1 MGIIVPR
8 TKVHSDSYLA
18 MDLKEVM
25 AINMRRLRHDQDL
38 TQEELAARAELS
50 MRYVGSIER
59 ARVSASVSVLGQLA
73 KALNVDPCE
82 LIRPQ
87 N

>member
-1 MGIIVPR
+1 
-8 TKVHSDSYLA
+8 

-25 AINMRRLRHDQDL
+25 AINLRRMRHDQDL

-59 ARVSASVSVLGQLA
+59 ARVSASVSVLGRLA
-73 KALNVDPCE
+73 TALNVDPCH

-87 N
+87 QK